1 MRLFSLFALIL
12 VLTLPVAAFAEDEEE
27 AAEGEEVQ
35 LQSAYHSLKPSLT
48 TNVQGGA
55 KYVRC
60 DVQLMTKDDR
70 NLEQIQLHSPAL
82 RHELL
87 LLLGDQEG
95 GKLKTPAGKEAFRKQ
110 ALKSVGKVMEKLT
123 GSNSIDGLFFTAFFV
138 Q

>member
-1 MRLFSLFALIL
+1 MRLFSLFSLIL
-12 VLTLPVAAFAEDEEE
+12 VLTLPVTAFAADEEE
-27 AAEGEEVQ
+27 AAEEEVQ

-70 NLEQIQLHSPAL
+70 NLEDIQLHSPAL
-82 RHELL
+82 RHEML
-87 LLLGDQEG
+87 LLLGDQQG
-95 GKLKTPAGKEAFRKQ
+95 DKLKTPAGKEAFRKQ
-110 ALKSVGKVMEKLT
+110 ALKAVSKVMQELT
-123 GSNSIDGLFFTAFFV
+123 GKNSIDGLFFTAFFV

>member
-12 VLTLPVAAFAEDEEE
+12 ALTLPVTAFAEDEEE
-27 AAEGEEVQ
+27 AAEGEEAQ

-48 TNVQGGA
+48 TNVQGDA

-60 DVQLMTKDDR
+60 DVQIMTKDDR

-82 RHELL
+82 RHEML
-87 LLLGDQEG
+87 LLLGDQKGE
-95 GKLKTPAGKEAFRKQ
+95 KLKTPAGKEALRKQ
-110 ALKSVGKVMEKLT
+110 ALKALGKVMQELT
-123 GSNSIDGLFFTAFFV
+123 GKNTIDGLFFTAFFV